1 MKAIILFDCYQRG
14 GKTEQIIDAIGQEFV
29 KSGMYVE
36 KGLIV
41 PNADYGFL
49 EEFDLV
55 IIGSP
60 IYNLMLS
67 KNVGTTLAQGNI
79 TKNLEGKKV
88 GVFVICG
95 GPEISAE
102 LLYLPQFK
110 IALLKHDIIAE
121 KAFGMESKEDPDSPI
136 KFANTILEKLA

>member
-14 GKTEQIIDAIGQEFV
+14 GKTEQMIDAMGQEFV

-41 PNADYGFL
+41 PNADYSFL
-49 EEFDLV
+49 EEFDV
-55 IIGSP
+55 VVIGSP

-79 TKNLEGKKV
+79 VRNLTGKKI
-88 GVFVICG
+88 GLFVVCG

-102 LLYLPQFK
+102 LLYLPQLR
-110 IALLKHDIIAE
+110 IPLLKHEVVAE
-121 KAFGMESKEDPDSPI
+121 KAFGMESKDNPEGPVD
-136 KFANTILEKLA
+136 FAKAILESVD